1 MMHIL
6 IQIWKW
12 LMQPKVWRFVGF
24 ASSIVGLLCYALS
37 SSFNYLF
44 GDWNLLK
51 IFLYSVFSLI
61 ISLIILFAKIWQH
74 STSLRF
80 KAHAAF
86 LVLAITSL
94 YSFFFDKVMNGKPDS
109 YSLLSCAAFSIML
122 LSLSRQ
128 TQCGFEIDLM
138 YFFLGS
144 LIVQLMKIKLELCIL
159 GVGFSYLIIILRS
172 VFSSINV
179 VIYNED
185 PTIVQDENLVVI
197 EVNSHSPQLASIRSC
212 VLEQLSNCVTALR
225 QENSNI
231 IDMLLEQL
239 KEYLGDDSELT
250 VSDHNFEAVL
260 RPKENLNLMI
270 DSIPPQTIEN
280 LHKIAKLMVGA
291 GFEMDF
297 SDVYISCRRGCL
309 DECLSEL
316 GFQKVSV
323 EEVQNMSWGDFRD
336 KIERWIKASNVAF
349 KILFPTE
356 RRLCDQVFF
365 GFSTSADISFTCVC
379 RESTLQLLNFA
390 NAIALGSRS
399 PETLFRVL
407 DVFET
412 MRDLIPEFESILI
425 GLLQNEATTI
435 WKRLGEAIRGIFMEL
450 ENRIRQDA
458 AMGASSSCGL
468 LGITCYVMTYLR
480 VACESWQTLEKVFE
494 ENHGHLL
501 KEYPKIEDRMHSSST
516 LSMQMDSIM
525 ELLENNLEARSKIYK
540 DPALFYVFLMNNC
553 MYMVHKTKDSKL
565 ETILGDAVIQKYTA
579 KIQQHRENY
588 QRISW
593 NKVLDILKLDGN
605 GSMQLNEVAESMK
618 QKLKSFNTLF
628 DEICRV
634 QSSWSVIDEQ
644 LREEIRISI
653 KKTLLPAY
661 GNFIGRFRSVPELGK
676 HADKYIKY
684 EADNIE
690 ARIEGL
696 FEGMQFINW

>member
-1 MMHIL
+1 MDSMV
-6 IQIWKW
+6 IQILTWV
-12 LMQPKVWRFVGF
+12 LHPKVWRFVGF

-44 GDWNLLK
+44 GHWNLLK
-51 IFLYSVFSLI
+51 IFLYSIFSLI
-61 ISLIILFAKIWQH
+61 ISIIILFANIWKH
-74 STSLRF
+74 STTHRL

-86 LVLAITSL
+86 LVLTITSL
-94 YSFFFDKVMNGKPDS
+94 YSFFFDKVVNGKPDA
-109 YSLLSCAAFSIML
+109 YSLMSCAAFSIML

-128 TQCGFEIDLM
+128 IQCGFEIDLM

-159 GVGFSYLIIILRS
+159 GVGFSYLIIFIRS

-179 VIYNED
+179 VIYNQD
-185 PTIVQDENLVVI
+185 PISLQVV
-197 EVNSHSPQLASIRSC
+197 VNSDSQQLASTDIRSSMA
-212 VLEQLSNCVTALR
+212 EQLSNCVNVLR
-225 QENSNI
+225 QENSNL

-250 VSDHNFEAVL
+250 VSDPNFEAVL
-260 RPKENLNLMI
+260 RPKENSNLMI
-270 DSIPPQTIEN
+270 DALPPETIEN
-280 LHKIAKLMVGA
+280 LHKIAKLMVSA
-291 GFEMDF
+291 GFEKYF
-297 SDVYISCRRGCL
+297 SDVYISCRRGSL
-309 DECLSEL
+309 DESLSKL
-316 GFQKVSV
+316 GFQKVSI
-323 EEVQNMSWGDFRD
+323 EEVQNVSWGNFKQ

-356 RRLCDQVFF
+356 RRLCDRVFF
-365 GFSTSADISFTCVC
+365 GFSSAADLSFTGVC

-390 NAIALGSRS
+390 DAIALGSRS
-399 PETLFRVL
+399 PERLFRVL

-412 MRDLIPEFESILI
+412 IRDLIPEFESMLG

-450 ENRIRQDA
+450 ENRIRHDS
-458 AMGASSSCGL
+458 GREASPSGGL
-468 LGITCYVMTYLR
+468 HAITRYVMNYLCI
-480 VACESWQTLEKVFE
+480 ACESWQTLEQVFE
-494 ENHGHLL
+494 ENHGNLL
-501 KEYPKIEDRMHSSST
+501 KEYPKIEDRMHSSSA
-516 LSMQMDSIM
+516 LSVQMNWIM
-525 ELLENNLEARSKIYK
+525 ELLESNLEAKTKIYK

-553 MYMVHKTKDSKL
+553 MYMVHKTKDKIL

-593 NKVLDILKLDGN
+593 NKVLDILKLDSN
-605 GSMQLNEVAESMK
+605 GSMQPNEVAESMK
-618 QKLKSFNTLF
+618 QKLKSFNMLF

-634 QSSWSVIDEQ
+634 HSSWSVIDEQ
-644 LREEIRISI
+644 LKEEIRISI

-696 FEGMQFINW
+696 FEGCNLSTGS